1 MNEAEQL
8 LTRAMRVAVERGML
22 AKVANEETYLNNWET
37 MKIIVTEVTDTTRT
51 EIERLTAERD
61 ALLEACE
68 PLVQYLDAGNYGSN
82 RLTEIMSAARAAIAK
97 VRGGAK

>member
-1 MNEAEQL
+1 
-8 LTRAMRVAVERGML
+8 MRVAVERGML